1 MKWTEQE
8 VVNFIEATERVVNY
22 ISVNPLMFRKTNK
35 QHIHEALI
43 TSHNLLIYK
52 MYSDRIFWWL
62 HTSLDKE
69 IKWGVRIVKIGY
81 SLVDFISSKIL
92 KPFYE
97 IELTIK
103 INLGFKEHFENC

>member
-52 MYSDRIFWWL
+52 IYSDRIFL
-62 HTSLDKE
+62 IT
-69 IKWGVRIVKIGY
+69 
-81 SLVDFISSKIL
+81 
-92 KPFYE
+92 FYD
-97 IELTIK
+97 TRQSPK
-103 INLGFKEHFENC
+103 KKKF